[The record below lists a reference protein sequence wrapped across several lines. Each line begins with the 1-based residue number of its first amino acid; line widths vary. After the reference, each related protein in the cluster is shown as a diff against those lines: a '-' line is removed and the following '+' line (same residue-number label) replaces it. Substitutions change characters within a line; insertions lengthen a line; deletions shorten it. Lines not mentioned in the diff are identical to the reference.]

1 MPTLNVQS
9 LLQDMLQAA
18 KMSLKDKWPSVRD
31 LATSS
36 LKKIAQSLVE
46 IEIMKQ
52 DGTITEEQAR
62 LMVSM
67 DKNTFKIMMLT
78 IEGLGLLA
86 VESALN
92 AALNVIRDT
101 VNTAVGFV
109 IL

>member
-18 KMSLKDKWPSVRD
+18 KASLKDKWPSVRD

-52 DGTITEEQAR
+52 DGTITEDQAR

-67 DKNTFKIMMLT
+67 DKNTFKIVMLT

-101 VNTAVGFV
+101 VYTAIGFA